1 MGRFVVFEIRRLVGS
16 VLVFGGGV
24 QILGEGKGF
33 LWESLNLCVHCLY
46 CGAGIMVNITVSV
59 PEELYEKMRRFSEVK
74 WSEIVRRALVE
85 YVMRLEVVERGVVS
99 SEDLARMLK
108 ESGFD
113 VDSIS
118 LEKAIDYYEKA
129 RELEWKRL
137 STIQARS

>member
-1 MGRFVVFEIRRLVGS
+1 
-16 VLVFGGGV
+16 
-24 QILGEGKGF
+24 
-33 LWESLNLCVHCLY
+33 
-46 CGAGIMVNITVSV
+46 MVNITVSV

-118 LEKAIDYYEKA
+118 LEKAIDYHEKA